1 MNTTNCKTKK
11 VSLLSRTLAM
21 CLVALFC
28 SAATAIAQNVVK
40 GTVRDASGEALP
52 GVTVTVKGQKGAGA
66 VTDMNGNFSINAPRN
81 AQLTFTYVGMKP
93 QTVSVG
99 NRKQIAISLT
109 DDESTLNDVVV
120 VGYGQAKKMT
130 LTGAVSAMKGDE
142 LLKGPSTNI
151 SSLLGGKLP
160 GLTSLQESGE
170 PGDDQ
175 ASLRIRGSQYS
186 ALYIVD
192 GMPRSIN
199 DIDPNDV
206 ESVSVLK
213 DGASAA
219 VYGLNAAGGVI
230 IVTTKQGVKGKP
242 KVSYDGQYGVSMNA
256 NFPEF
261 MDGPEF
267 AYYFNLADYMDK
279 LALGLVKS
287 REDYTP
293 IFTREDV
300 QKMLNNDPTDG
311 WDNVNYIDKVFGTGH
326 TQKHNLS
333 LRGGTDAVKYY
344 VSMGYMNQKGN
355 IDNFNYR
362 RYNLRTNLEAN
373 VGKGWTINVGV
384 VGTVGR
390 KSDPRF
396 TAGSSDDANQ
406 STENSFLSIGKQAI
420 VMQPY
425 LPMTYNG
432 LYTGFVPANQSTSHA
447 PLAAINQSGYRKTR
461 STELNSNIS
470 VTYDAPWL
478 KGLKFKATGSYDYL
492 SSRNKNLSTPY
503 QTSVWSLRDKFW
515 STYDTPELTPGT
527 LNKIGE
533 GEYITESLVGQL
545 SAEYT
550 RLFGKHNVDALV
562 LVEGRDYKGSSMAA
576 YADHVPFAQL
586 PEINF
591 GTALSEDSQSGYS
604 GHTRTAGYV
613 FRLKYDYNNTY
624 MAEFSGRYDG
634 SYNFSGNESGK
645 RWGFFPSFSAGW
657 RISQEKFMQS
667 THNWLT
673 DLKIRGSIGLLGND
687 GVPEYSF
694 LSTYALAGNR
704 IFNGTAYSSWY
715 TNGIANPTLTWSKTR
730 SSNVGFDA
738 TFWDGLLSVEFDY
751 FYNLNY
757 DLLTAMGGDK
767 APSMGGYY
775 YTYENNNRYS
785 NYGLEWT
792 ITHRNKFNLAGKPFQ
807 YQASVNMTYA
817 KSKWLRYPD
826 SPNTPEYQKVVGTSV
841 DAYSVWIGEGLY
853 RTEEEIENSAWYGG
867 RRPQLGDIRYRDV
880 NGDGIIDD
888 QDRMRVG
895 RSNRPEIMMGINLG
909 ASWNGFDLSMQ
920 FTGGFKFDVSL
931 LGIYYNGAA
940 DNTVWTQTFKEGA
953 NSPLWLVKNSYSDI
967 NPNGKYPRITEPYNS
982 YQNSNGLSSTFWMM
996 SGNYLRLKTAQL
1008 GYTLP
1013 KRWMDTIGIERVRVF
1028 VEGSN
1033 LFTID
1038 SLPTGIDPE
1047 SPRVNNGYYPQ
1058 QRTIMG
1064 GINVTF

>member
-1 MNTTNCKTKK
+1 MNMTNCKTRK
-11 VSLLSRTLAM
+11 VSLPHKKLVT

-28 SAATAIAQNVVK
+28 SVTTTFAQSIVK

-66 VTDMNGNFSINAPRN
+66 VTDGEGGFSINASGN
-81 AQLTFTYVGMKP
+81 AQLVFTYVGMKP

-99 NRKQIAISLT
+99 NRKQISVSLA

-175 ASLRIRGSQYS
+175 ASLRIRGSQYG

-219 VYGLNAAGGVI
+219 VYGLNAAGGVV
-230 IVTTKQGVKGKP
+230 IVTTKQGQKGKP
-242 KVSYDGQYGVSMNA
+242 TVSYDGQYGISVNA

-261 MDGPEF
+261 MDGPEY
-267 AYYFNLADYMDK
+267 AYYYNLADYMDK
-279 LALGLVKS
+279 LANGQVTS
-287 REDYTP
+287 RADYTP
-293 IFTREDV
+293 VFTREDV
-300 QKMLNNDPTDG
+300 QKMLNGDPTDG
-311 WDNVNYIDKVFGTGH
+311 WDNINYIDKVFGTGH

-333 LRGGTDAVKYY
+333 LRGGNDNMKYY
-344 VSMGYMNQKGN
+344 VGTGYMNQNGN
-355 IDNFNYR
+355 VDNFTFR
-362 RYNLRTNLEAN
+362 RYNLRTNLEAT
-373 VGKGWTINVGV
+373 VGKGWTINVGA
-384 VGTVGR
+384 VGTVTR
-390 KSDPRF
+390 KSAPRF

-406 STENSFLSIGKQAI
+406 GSEGSWMSIGKQAI
-420 VMQPY
+420 VM
-425 LPMTYNG
+425 LPFLPETYNG
-432 LYTGFVPANQSTSHA
+432 LYTGVVPNNQSISNS
-447 PLAAINQSGYRKTR
+447 PIAAIYDSGYRRTR
-461 STELNSNIS
+461 ASELNSNVSIS
-470 VTYDAPWL
+470 YDAPWL

-503 QTSVWSLRDKFW
+503 QTAVWSVASKSFT
-515 STYDTPELTPGT
+515 TYDDPSLTVGT
-527 LNKIGE
+527 LNSVGE
-533 GEYITESLVGQL
+533 GEYITEQLVGQL
-545 SAEYT
+545 SAEYN
-550 RLFGKHNVDALV
+550 RLFGKHNIGALV
-562 LVEGRDYKGSSMAA
+562 LVEGRDYKSSSVTA
-576 YADHVPFAQL
+576 YADHVAFPQL
-586 PEINF
+586 PELGF
-591 GTALSEDSQSGYS
+591 GTAVADPIGGYS

-634 SYNFSGNESGK
+634 SYNFSGNASGK
-645 RWGFFPSFSAGW
+645 RWGFFPSFSGGW
-657 RISQEKFMQS
+657 RISQEPFMKATQS
-667 THNWLT
+667 WLT

-687 GVPEYSF
+687 GVPAYSF
-694 LSTYALAGNR
+694 LNTYAAAGNR
-704 IFNGTAYSSWY
+704 YFNNTVYSSWY
-715 TNGIANPTLTWSKTR
+715 TSGIANPNLTWSKTR
-730 SSNVGFDA
+730 STNLGFDV
-738 TFWDGLLSVEFDY
+738 TLWDGLLGIEFDW

-785 NYGLEWT
+785 NYGIEWT
-792 ITHRNKFNLAGKPFQ
+792 VSHRNRFNLAGKPFQ
-807 YQASVNMTYA
+807 YNASVNMTYA

-826 SPNTPEYQKVVGTSV
+826 SPNTPEYRKVVGTSV
-841 DAYSVWIGEGLY
+841 DAYSVWIADGLF
-853 RTEEEIENSAWYGG
+853 RSEEEIDNSAWYDK
-867 RRPQLGDIRYRDV
+867 RPNLGDIKYRDV
-880 NGDGIIDD
+880 NGDGKIDS
-888 QDRMRVG
+888 QDLVRIG

-909 ASWNGFDLSMQ
+909 ASWNGFDFSAQ
-920 FTGGFKFDVSL
+920 FTGGFNFDVSL
-931 LGIYYNGAA
+931 LGTYYNGYD
-940 DNTVWTQTFKEGA
+940 DNTVWSQTFKEGS
-953 NSPLWLVKNSYSDI
+953 NSPLWLVQNSYSDI
-967 NPNGKYPRITEPYNS
+967 NTDAEYPRITLGNTS
-982 YQNSNGLSSTFWMM
+982 QGGNNGLASTFWMKN
-996 SGNYLRLKTAQL
+996 GNYLRLKTAQF

-1013 KRWMDTIGIERVRVF
+1013 NPWIKAIGIERVRVF

-1058 QRTIMG
+1058 QRTFMG